1 MPDIENPLL
10 KALPPETDY
19 ITYLT
24 ILEYNLTED
33 QLPILHDVLQDRTLT
48 SNIGWDLVH
57 LLLPLLPASEQCLH
71 DVARLGN
78 PREVVLKVTELL
90 EAIAHEGASSDDGQ
104 GTATDEED
112 GHIGLV
118 AEEGKI
124 GVGSNI
130 PEEVKTTG
138 GSAKSTQF
146 PQATSPSSAPK
157 FCSLLRMLSILHPR
171 IKTKYPSRFLSTS
184 LQAILPAYTQVT
196 LDELVTDAVLSFI
209 KSITGSKRPKLP
221 PRMSST
227 TVSVPAKV
235 LSAPDPEAGPETP
248 GTEDAALQ
256 IRLLQSFLTHV
267 IAAYVDSLSSIN
279 DDSGFAWTSRLQE
292 KLHAEK
298 IIPYRKTFSAMF
310 SETEALHRR
319 DTTIGQMIVSQMHLS
334 SPHVRHCRK

>member
-1 MPDIENPLL
+1 MAANENPLL

-33 QLPILHDVLQDRTLT
+33 QLPTLHNVLQDTSLT

-57 LLLPLLPASEQCLH
+57 LLLPLLPASEQCLQ

-90 EAIAHEGASSDDGQ
+90 EAITHEREQSNEAQEYAS
-104 GTATDEED
+104 DEEN
-112 GHIGLV
+112 GHAGP
-118 AEEGKI
+118 AAGPGEMSG
-124 GVGSNI
+124 GSNI
-130 PEEVKTTG
+130 LENVETTG
-138 GSAKSTQF
+138 ALLKPAER
-146 PQATSPSSAPK
+146 PQKVSSSPALK
-157 FCSLLRMLSILHPR
+157 FSSLLSMLSVLHPR

-184 LQAILPAYTQVT
+184 LQAILPAYTQIA
-196 LDELVTDAVLSFI
+196 LDELATDAVLSFI

-227 TVSVPAKV
+227 AIRISEQAE
-235 LSAPDPEAGPETP
+235 SAPDPEAGPEKP

-267 IAAYVDSLSSIN
+267 IDAYVESLSSIN
-279 DDSGFAWTSRLQE
+279 NDSGFAWTSRLQE
-292 KLHAEK
+292 KLHPEK
-298 IIPYRKTFSAMF
+298 IIPYRKTFGAMF
-310 SETEALHRR
+310 AETEGHHGR
-319 DTTIGQMIVSQMHLS
+319 DTTIGQMIVSMPPASIYS
-334 SPHVRHCRK
+334 SHDRE